1 MTSDEIID
9 KLKELKDRIAFLE
22 ERIHDKRRVYKRI
35 YDKEHVKLFYEF
47 LEHEYLLERKYWD
60 KIDCIIEKLKG
71 PDLTELG
78 AFPFKKEFLDKL

>member
-9 KLKELKDRIAFLE
+9 KLKELK
-22 ERIHDKRRVYKRI
+22 
-35 YDKEHVKLFYEF
+35 
-47 LEHEYLLERKYWD
+47 YWD
-60 KIDCIIEKLKG
+60 KIDCIIEKLEA